1 VASSRVPTLL
11 VPLRNRR
18 QLFEVYYHRD
28 GANGIFVAGEADFA
42 VGDTLYVEIN
52 FLEEQRAFRLK
63 GTVRWRRLHSGR
75 SSLPPGLGVEF
86 DDGERQTRDL
96 VLDFARGREVEFTVR
111 ASHRLPVAIQIAYAS
126 DARFLTDVSDDLSAG
141 GLFIATDDVLPKGTE
156 LELKLKPPGHLL
168 GLRLRGSVAWVSLR
182 GERRGMG
189 IKFLFDNPRQQ
200 RQVEAVVD
208 KLKSRIIRGMKIQVP
223 R

>member
-1 VASSRVPTLL
+1 LPSTRTPTLL

-28 GANGIFVAGEADFA
+28 GANGVFVQGEASFE
-42 VGDTLYVEIN
+42 VGDVLYIELN
-52 FLEEQRAFRLK
+52 FLEEQKAFRLK
-63 GTVRWRRLHSGR
+63 GTVRWRRMPSGR
-75 SSLPPGLGVEF
+75 SSLPAGIGVEF
-86 DDGERQTRDL
+86 DDSERQTRDL

-111 ASHRLPVAIQIAYAS
+111 GSHRLPVAISIAYAS
-126 DARFLTDVSDDLSAG
+126 DSRFLTDMSDDLSAG
-141 GLFIATDDVLPKGTE
+141 GLFIATDAVLDVGTQ

-182 GERRGMG
+182 GARRGMG
-189 IKFLFDNPRQQ
+189 IQFLFDSDRKR
-200 RQVEAVVD
+200 RQVEAIVD
-208 KLKSRIIRGMKIQVP
+208 KLKSSIIRDMRIQVP